1 VPTHIYSYQ
10 VVVISNQ
17 KRISLQSELKGGRSE
32 SKSLSNFKERA
43 TAVMRQLDVPMSIY
57 AATQYDEYRKPRMG
71 MWKEMLD
78 DYDLDVG
85 EGVDLQDSVFRRGR
99 RWTAGRPF
107 MCRSVSSGLDLDRPR
122 QADRCL
128 FKVRESRC

>member
-85 EGVDLQDSVFRRGR
+85 EGVDLQDSFFVGDA
-99 RWTAGRPF
+99 AGRPGDHS
-107 MCRSVSSGLDLDRPR
+107 C
-122 QADRCL
+122 ADRL
-128 FKVRESRC
+128 VVAWTWTGRGRQTGVFLK